1 MDFDLTALDQYES
14 PRAVDALCESEA
26 LTAYEYGEIYG
37 FDGQNP
43 DDVADRDAE
52 LDSRREGPA
61 QLLWSVGRLSVGSAS
76 ASNSV
81 HVGLLPATTP
91 TMGQR
96 QPARAQHDGCA
107 HSFLPSENVYVF
119 SETR

>member
-1 MDFDLTALDQYES
+1 MATA
-14 PRAVDALCESEA
+14 PTPV
-26 LTAYEYGEIYG
+26 
-37 FDGQNP
+37 P
-43 DDVADRDAE
+43 
-52 LDSRREGPA
+52 SRQEGPA